1 MAILTLREAFKKD
14 LVESFLPADP
24 VRESPFWLSGAVRS
38 DNRISRLLASGSQ
51 SFEVP
56 YLNPISAKL
65 EPNYS
70 NTIVTDIAVPNVINA
85 GKMKGLMAY
94 LNESWLESHLET
106 YLIGFEPLREI
117 AKQIAGYWQEQTEER
132 LIATLIGLRNY
143 DQGNG
148 KKFTTEKAAVFSV
161 ADFIQVEGT
170 MASKY
175 RGKGALV
182 INPAVATQLRLAKLL
197 IPFQD
202 PANLTAV
209 ETYNGRRVIESTN
222 GTMTKT
228 GSTVKYVSYF
238 LNEGAFA
245 GESVADRED
254 LELERTASTGN
265 GGGHTTL
272 WTRRNMLI
280 HPTGFSFI
288 ADPVTLTGG
297 TKNEAISASWS
308 DLTTAAN
315 WKLEVDEQIVDKL
328 PFRILVNNAA

>member
-1 MAILTLREAFKKD
+1 
-14 LVESFLPADP
+14 
-24 VRESPFWLSGAVRS
+24 
-38 DNRISRLLASGSQ
+38 
-51 SFEVP
+51 
-56 YLNPISAKL
+56 
-65 EPNYS
+65 
-70 NTIVTDIAVPNVINA
+70 
-85 GKMKGLMAY
+85 
-94 LNESWLESHLET
+94 
-106 YLIGFEPLREI
+106 
-117 AKQIAGYWQEQTEER
+117 
-132 LIATLIGLRNY
+132 
-143 DQGNG
+143 
-148 KKFTTEKAAVFSV
+148 
-161 ADFIQVEGT
+161 

-202 PANLTAV
+202 PANLTVV

-228 GSTVKYVSYF
+228 GATVKYVSYL

-265 GGGHTTL
+265 GGGHTAL

-288 ADPVTLTGG
+288 ADPATLTGG

-315 WKLEVDEQIVDKL
+315 WKLEVDDQIVDKL

>member
-132 LIATLIGLRNY
+132 LVATLVGLRNY

-161 ADFIQVEGT
+161 QDFVQVEGT
-170 MASKY
+170 MASK
-175 RGKGALV
+175 
-182 INPAVATQLRLAKLL
+182 
-197 IPFQD
+197 
-202 PANLTAV
+202 
-209 ETYNGRRVIESTN
+209 
-222 GTMTKT
+222 
-228 GSTVKYVSYF
+228 
-238 LNEGAFA
+238 
-245 GESVADRED
+245 
-254 LELERTASTGN
+254 
-265 GGGHTTL
+265 
-272 WTRRNMLI
+272 
-280 HPTGFSFI
+280 
-288 ADPVTLTGG
+288 
-297 TKNEAISASWS
+297 
-308 DLTTAAN
+308 
-315 WKLEVDEQIVDKL
+315 
-328 PFRILVNNAA
+328 

>member
-14 LVESFLPADP
+14 LVEAFLPADP
-24 VRESPFWLSGAVRS
+24 VRESPFFTSGAVKT
-38 DNRISRLLASGSQ
+38 DGRITRLINSGSQ
-51 SFEVP
+51 GFEVP
-56 YLNPISAKL
+56 YINPIDAKL

-85 GKMKGLMAY
+85 GKMQGLMAY
-94 LNESWLESHLET
+94 LNNSWLESSLET
-106 YLIGFEPLREI
+106 YLIGFEPLR
-117 AKQIAGYWQEQTEER
+117 QIAGQITGYWLEQTEER
-132 LIATLIGLRNY
+132 LVATLVGLRNY
-143 DQGNG
+143 DQANG
-148 KKFTTEKAAVFSV
+148 KKFTTEKSAVFSV
-161 ADFIQVEGT
+161 QDFVAVEGT

-222 GTMTKT
+222 GTQTKT
-228 GSTVKYVSYF
+228 GATIKYVSYF

-254 LELERTASTGN
+254 LELERTAATGN
-265 GGGHTTL
+265 GGGHTAL

-288 ADPVTLTGG
+288 PVGALTGG

-315 WKLEVDEQIVDKL
+315 WKLEVDDRLADRL
-328 PFRILVNNAA
+328 PFRILVNNAV

>member
-14 LVESFLPADP
+14 LVEAFLPADP
-24 VRESPFWLSGAVRS
+24 VRESPFFTSGAVKT
-38 DNRISRLLASGSQ
+38 DGRITRLINSGSQ
-51 SFEVP
+51 GFEVP
-56 YLNPISAKL
+56 YINPIDAKL

-85 GKMKGLMAY
+85 GKMQGLMAY
-94 LNESWLESHLET
+94 LNNSWLESSLET
-106 YLIGFEPLREI
+106 YLIGFEPLR
-117 AKQIAGYWQEQTEER
+117 QIAGQITGYWLEQTEER
-132 LIATLIGLRNY
+132 LVATLVGLRNY
-143 DQGNG
+143 DQANG

-161 ADFIQVEGT
+161 QDFVAVEGT

-197 IPFQD
+197 IQFQD
-202 PANLTAV
+202 PANLTVV

-222 GTMTKT
+222 GTQTKT
-228 GSTVKYVSYF
+228 GATVKYVSYF
-238 LNEGAFA
+238 LIEGAFA

-254 LELERTASTGN
+254 LELERTAATGN
-265 GGGHTTL
+265 GGGHTAL

-288 ADPVTLTGG
+288 PAGALTGG

-315 WKLEVDEQIVDKL
+315 WKLEVDDRLADRL
-328 PFRILVNNAA
+328 PFRILVNNAV